1 MFQIGETVVNV
12 KGPSTAG
19 DFDLQAQPGRSELQN
34 KKTKDCSARIR
45 IAPRE
50 VSASGTIE
58 ALDFTAGVPQFEALI
73 AMVIGVSRDSVKTH
87 EGFCARQE
95 LGIELV
101 SDKSEELCT
110 AFDVIKPKVMYG
122 KPCRG
127 IVRSTFLI
135 DPLGKLAFEWRG
147 VKVPGHVEAVLEK
160 IRELS

>member
-19 DFDLQAQPGRSELQN
+19 DFDLQALRGRWVVLYFYP
-34 KKTKDCSARIR
+34 KDNTSAC
-45 IAPRE
+45 
-50 VSASGTIE
+50 TME
-58 ALDFTAGVPQFEALI
+58 ARDFTAAVPQFEALN
-73 AMVIGVSRDSVKTH
+73 AKVIGVSRDSVKTH
-87 EGFCARQE
+87 EGFCTRQE

-135 DPLGKLAFEWRG
+135 DPQGRLCLLYTSPSPRDRSVSRMPSSA
-147 VKVPGHVEAVLEK
+147 
-160 IRELS
+160 

>member
-12 KGPSTAG
+12 KGPSPAG
-19 DFDLQAQPGRSELQN
+19 DFDLQAQRGRWVVLYFYP
-34 KKTKDCSARIR
+34 KDNTSAC
-45 IAPRE
+45 
-50 VSASGTIE
+50 TIE
-58 ALDFTAGVPQFEALI
+58 ARDFTAAVPQFEALN
-73 AMVIGVSRDSVKTH
+73 AKVIGVSRDSVKTH

-135 DPLGKLAFEWRG
+135 DPQGKLAFEWRG

>member
-1 MFQIGETVVNV
+1 MFQIGENVVNV

-19 DFDLQAQPGRSELQN
+19 DFDLQAQRGRWVVLYFYP
-34 KKTKDCSARIR
+34 KDNTSAC
-45 IAPRE
+45 
-50 VSASGTIE
+50 TIE
-58 ALDFTAGVPQFEALI
+58 ARDFTAAVPQFEALN
-73 AMVIGVSRDSVKTH
+73 AKVIGVSRDSVKTH

-95 LGIELV
+95 LGIEL
-101 SDKSEELCT
+101 
-110 AFDVIKPKVMYG
+110 G

-135 DPLGKLAFEWRG
+135 DPQGKLAFEWRG

>member
-19 DFDLQAQPGRSELQN
+19 DFDLQAQRGRWVVLYFYP
-34 KKTKDCSARIR
+34 KDNTSAC
-45 IAPRE
+45 
-50 VSASGTIE
+50 TME
-58 ALDFTAGVPQFEALI
+58 ARDFTAAVPQFEALN
-73 AMVIGVSRDSVKTH
+73 AKVIGVSRDSVKTH

-135 DPLGKLAFEWRG
+135 DPQGKLAFEWRG
-147 VKVPGHVEAVLEK
+147 VKVPGHVETVLEK

>member
-1 MFQIGETVVNV
+1 MKIGDKIPEILGINAEGAEV
-12 KGPSTAG
+12 KASDFAG
-19 DFDLQAQPGRSELQN
+19 
-34 KKTKDCSARIR
+34 KKLAIYFYPKDNTSAC
-45 IAPRE
+45 
-50 VSASGTIE
+50 TME
-58 ALDFTAGVPQFEALI
+58 ARDFTAAVPQFEALN
-73 AMVIGVSRDSVKTH
+73 AKVIGVSRDSVKTH
-87 EGFCARQE
+87 EGFCTRQE

-135 DPLGKLAFEWRG
+135 DPQGRLAFEWRG

>member
-19 DFDLQAQPGRSELQN
+19 DFDLEAHRGRWVVIYFYP
-34 KKTKDCSARIR
+34 KDNTSAC
-45 IAPRE
+45 
-50 VSASGTIE
+50 TIE
-58 ALDFTAGVPQFEALI
+58 ARDFTAAVPQFEALN
-73 AMVIGVSRDSVKTH
+73 AKVIGVSRDSVKTH
-87 EGFCARQE
+87 EGFCTRQE

-122 KPCRG
+122 KPSRG

-135 DPLGKLAFEWRG
+135 NPQGRLAFEWRG
-147 VKVPGHVEAVLEK
+147 VKVPGHVESVLEK

>member
-19 DFDLQAQPGRSELQN
+19 DFDLEAHRGRWVVLYFYP
-34 KKTKDCSARIR
+34 KDNTSAC
-45 IAPRE
+45 
-50 VSASGTIE
+50 TME
-58 ALDFTAGVPQFEALI
+58 ARDFTAAVPQFEALNTK
-73 AMVIGVSRDSVKTH
+73 VIGVSRDSVKTH
-87 EGFCARQE
+87 EGFCTRQE

-135 DPLGKLAFEWRG
+135 DPQGRLAFEWRG

-160 IRELS
+160 IRKLS

>member
-19 DFDLQAQPGRSELQN
+19 DFDLRAQRGRWVVLYFYP
-34 KKTKDCSARIR
+34 KDNTSAC
-45 IAPRE
+45 
-50 VSASGTIE
+50 TME
-58 ALDFTAGVPQFEALI
+58 ARDFTAAVPQFEALN
-73 AMVIGVSRDSVKTH
+73 AKVIGVSRDSVKTH
-87 EGFCARQE
+87 EGFCTRQE

-135 DPLGKLAFEWRG
+135 DPQGRLAFEWRG